1 MKKRQILKHLEDLLS
16 GEDAERVMEIA
27 VEQSEY

>member
-1 MKKRQILKHLEDLLS
+1 MKKRQILKRLEDLLS
-16 GEDAERVMEIA
+16 GKDAERVMEIA